1 MKFRSCEIT
10 ICQHY
15 NDIIMSAIASQ
26 ITSPTIVYSAVDSD
40 TDERKHESSASLAFV
55 GEFTGAH
62 MRGTYYICT
71 IWFILITQQTNSM
84 ILFRLFC
91 CSDCDIQIVIYWPGF
106 WTPFHDNN
114 WLDTTWFSRADNLRI
129 AISIAIQKLYCVWI
143 FLVECFIL
151 YRNNFS
157 QWTAVTVQSTTSACR
172 VASVGSHVAHT
183 A

>member
-1 MKFRSCEIT
+1 MTTNIAIDNTNIPTACITGSPVVKFCSCEIT

-84 ILFRLFC
+84 VLFRLFC
-91 CSDCDIQIVIYWPGF
+91 CSYCDIQIVIYWLVSEPLFMTTTGL
-106 WTPFHDNN
+106 TPPD
-114 WLDTTWFSRADNLRI
+114 
-129 AISIAIQKLYCVWI
+129 
-143 FLVECFIL
+143 LVEQIICLLPFP
-151 YRNNFS
+151 
-157 QWTAVTVQSTTSACR
+157 
-172 VASVGSHVAHT
+172 
-183 A
+183 